1 VVGLPGFEPESI
13 EPKSSSCI
21 DWNKYKQYLDS
32 KYAKCYATQLFEHSR
47 KYHPL
52 LTDVNSILLSKP
64 TTRNNVINSLT
75 VLSRFLGTYNSFM
88 NELKTHGIK
97 RVRPDPVQAFTRI
110 FNSKAHEGLGEW
122 YKQAMTVL
130 NENER
135 LYLRFMLLSGVRAME
150 GVKAFNLIVELGT
163 NYIEEYFNE
172 KTGFLEH
179 FKYPKLFLRGSK
191 NLYVSTVPQ
200 KLLDDI
206 ARSEKISYNV
216 IDKRLDRAGLGM
228 RVKQLRSFYAT
239 KMRERGVLSEQI
251 DLVQGR
257 VGKSIFLQHYFKAD
271 ARLLSDRIRELLPR
285 IEETLLSQ
293 ALLKTAL
300 TCQVA

>member
-179 FKYPKLFLRGSK
+179 FKYPKLFLRSSK
-191 NLYVSTVPQ
+191 NLYVSTVPR
-200 KLLDDI
+200 KLLDEI
-206 ARSEKISYNV
+206 CYSSKVSYNA
-216 IDKRLDRAGLGM
+216 IDKKLDRAGLTM

-239 KMRERGVLSEQI
+239 KMREMGMLPEQI
-251 DLVQGR
+251 DLIQGR
-257 VGKSIFLQHYFKAD
+257 VGKSIFLQHYFKQSPV
-271 ARLLSDRIRELLPR
+271 LLSNTILTYLPKL
-285 IEETLLSQ
+285 EEAILS
-293 ALLKTAL
+293 
-300 TCQVA
+300 